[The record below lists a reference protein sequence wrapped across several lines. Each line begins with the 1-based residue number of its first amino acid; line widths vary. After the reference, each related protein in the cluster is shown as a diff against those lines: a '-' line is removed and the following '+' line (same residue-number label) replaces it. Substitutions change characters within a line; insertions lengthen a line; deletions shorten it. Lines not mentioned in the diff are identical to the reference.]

1 MIHIMP
7 KMSDKEFTSR
17 RAYTRAMTKA
27 HEEVGKEW
35 HTNMLPQ
42 HFTKEAA
49 GKYKHK
55 KRGTKYLKWKRK
67 KWESRRPLK
76 NGKYVKQ
83 GGEVDNVLSGDM
95 KEMLMR
101 VGVIRAFPTR
111 TTVSM
116 TGPRYVTMRN
126 YKMNQP
132 DKGQEIE
139 TTTREERERLADVA
153 DRSLEEAAAEG
164 EW

>member
-1 MIHIMP
+1 MIHIKP
-7 KMSDKEFTSR
+7 KLSDKEFVSR
-17 RAYTRAMTKA
+17 RAYVRSMTKA
-27 HEEVGKEW
+27 HEEIGKEW

-42 HFTKEAA
+42 HFTKGAA
-49 GKYKHK
+49 SKYKHK
-55 KRGTKYLKWKRK
+55 ARGTKYLKWKRK

-76 NGKYVKQ
+76 KSGKYVKM
-83 GGEVDNVLSGDM
+83 GGEVDNVLTGDM
-95 KEMLMR
+95 KEMLTR
-101 VGVIRAFPTR
+101 VGVIRAFPSR

-139 TTTREERERLADVA
+139 TTTTQEREQLASIA
-153 DRSLEEAAAEG
+153 DKTLEREAAG
-164 EW
+164 W